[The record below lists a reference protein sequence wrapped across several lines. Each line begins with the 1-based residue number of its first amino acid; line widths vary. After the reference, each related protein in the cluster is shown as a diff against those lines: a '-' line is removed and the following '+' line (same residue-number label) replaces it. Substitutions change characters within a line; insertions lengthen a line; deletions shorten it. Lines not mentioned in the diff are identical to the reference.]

1 MTTPAAPAP
10 PDEILPSAAA
20 LAGLR
25 QRARLL
31 RRRAGRRP
39 PREAGGVKLSRQRG
53 RGMEFD
59 EVRCYQPG
67 DDVRNIDW
75 RVTARR
81 SLAHTKVFREERER
95 PLHLLVD
102 LRRNMF
108 FGSRRLKSR
117 VACDLAALLAWA
129 ACDSGD
135 RVGGLLFGAASS
147 AHLRNRR
154 GHHGVLRLIH
164 ALRTI
169 AGELLQP
176 DSSAQRLP
184 SMFDAL
190 RRVARPG
197 SDLVVISDFS
207 DLAEEPV
214 AERQLFELSRHCNL
228 HLVAVRDPLELQLP
242 PPGHYTVIDGKQ
254 RRMIDTGD
262 RALRHRFETRA
273 AADAEH
279 LTRLAR
285 QLGARLTRA
294 ATDSD
299 PATALSVP

>member
-1 MTTPAAPAP
+1 MATPAAPAP

-25 QRARLL
+25 HQARLL
-31 RRRAGRRP
+31 RRRTGSRP
-39 PREAGGVKLSRQRG
+39 PRAAGGARLSRQRG

-117 VACDLAALLAWA
+117 VACELTALLAWA

-135 RVGGLLFGAASS
+135 RVGGLVFGAASS
-147 AHLRNRR
+147 AHLRSGR

-176 DSSAQRLP
+176 DSSAQRL
-184 SMFDAL
+184 SGMLEAL

-207 DLAEEPV
+207 DLPEDPMAEH
-214 AERQLFELSRHCNL
+214 QLFELSRHCNL

-242 PPGHYTVIDGKQ
+242 PPGRYTVTDGKH
-254 RRMIDTGD
+254 RRMLDTGD
-262 RALRHRFETRA
+262 RALRRRFEALA
-273 AADAEH
+273 AADAE
-279 LTRLAR
+279 RLAR
-285 QLGARLTRA
+285 LARRLGARLTRA
-294 ATDSD
+294 ATDCD
-299 PATALSVP
+299 PATALSTP